1 MPAIGE
7 DAVSDVHE
15 GGCLCGSVRYRTSG
29 GPEAAIVCHCKACQ
43 HRTGSALGVGVYFEK
58 ANVEILS
65 GDLKTFE
72 IKSSETGR
80 WFKNELRSECGASA
94 AWTLEMRPNDRAIAG
109 GTFDKPGWHAITR
122 HIWTE
127 NAHPWVVHPS
137 DAVVLEK
144 GSPPPDK
151 E

>member
-72 IKSSETGR
+72 FKSSETGR
-80 WFKNELRSECGASA
+80 WFKNEFCSKCGTTV
-94 AWTLEMRPNDRAIAG
+94 AWTLEMRPNDRGIAG
-109 GTFDKPGWHAITR
+109 GTFDEAGWHEIHR

-127 NAHPWVVHPS
+127 SAHPWIVHPR
-137 DAVVLEK
+137 DVPVLEK
-144 GSPPPDK
+144 GSP